1 MKKSTY
7 EKRAK
12 IANDVM
18 NYIYKYID
26 TNINIDELSEELD
39 ISKFHLH
46 RVFKEELDIDLTS
59 SEKKSFFSFLA
70 LYLGSSFILMLI
82 ALFFYYQN
90 EKTLYLDLVKSNMQ
104 NIVSKVSNEIIISH
118 MLDVEFDKNIYLNN
132 QDYKISFYDK
142 DKNLLFGNLDEKL
155 NFEQNFYND
164 EEKLIIVD
172 SSTVGHLGIWYI
184 ALKDNSLKEKI
195 SNLKLNIFLIFLIF
209 YTIIAI
215 VSWSLAKLFLKPIKN
230 ERERLN
236 NFIKDT
242 THELNT
248 PISAIIMSCE
258 DDNLTKKQLDRIKF
272 SAKRVSEIYKDL
284 TYIFLGNIEK
294 KSLDKI
300 DLSKVIK
307 EEIINFEP
315 MIARK
320 RLKIN
325 LNIEEFFYE
334 INKDDFIRLFNN
346 LFSNAIKYNK
356 TDGNIDIILQNRE
369 LIIKDS
375 GIGISKDKIK
385 DIFNRY
391 YRATNQSG
399 GFGLGLNIVNMICK
413 TYNIKIDVQ
422 SLENIGSTFTLKL

>member
-1 MKKSTY
+1 M
-7 EKRAK
+7 
-12 IANDVM
+12 
-18 NYIYKYID
+18 
-26 TNINIDELSEELD
+26 
-39 ISKFHLH
+39 
-46 RVFKEELDIDLTS
+46 DIDLTS

-132 QDYKISFYDK
+132 QNYKISFYDK
-142 DKNLLFGNLDEKL
+142 DKNLLFGNLNEKL

-300 DLSKVIK
+300 DLSNVIK

-422 SLENIGSTFTLKL
+422 SSENIGSTFTLKL

>member
-1 MKKSTY
+1 M
-7 EKRAK
+7 
-12 IANDVM
+12 
-18 NYIYKYID
+18 
-26 TNINIDELSEELD
+26 
-39 ISKFHLH
+39 
-46 RVFKEELDIDLTS
+46 DIDLTS
-59 SEKKSFFSFLA
+59 SEKKSFFSFLG

-118 MLDVEFDKNIYLNN
+118 MLDVEFDKNIYLNT

-142 DKNLLFGNLDEKL
+142 DKNLLFGNLYEKL

-215 VSWSLAKLFLKPIKN
+215 LSWSLAKLFLKPIKN

-294 KSLDKI
+294 KSLDKL

-325 LNIEEFFYE
+325 INIEEFFYE

-413 TYNIKIDVQ
+413 TYNITIDVQ
-422 SLENIGSTFTLKL
+422 SFENIGSTFTLKL

>member
-1 MKKSTY
+1 M
-7 EKRAK
+7 
-12 IANDVM
+12 
-18 NYIYKYID
+18 
-26 TNINIDELSEELD
+26 
-39 ISKFHLH
+39 
-46 RVFKEELDIDLTS
+46 DIDLTS

-132 QDYKISFYDK
+132 QDYTISFYDK

-325 LNIEEFFYE
+325 LIIEEFFYE

>member
-1 MKKSTY
+1 M
-7 EKRAK
+7 
-12 IANDVM
+12 
-18 NYIYKYID
+18 
-26 TNINIDELSEELD
+26 
-39 ISKFHLH
+39 
-46 RVFKEELDIDLTS
+46 DIDLTS

-132 QDYKISFYDK
+132 QDYTISFYDK

-356 TDGNIDIILQNRE
+356 TEGNIDIILQNRE

-413 TYNIKIDVQ
+413 TYNIKIDLQ

>member
-1 MKKSTY
+1 M
-7 EKRAK
+7 
-12 IANDVM
+12 
-18 NYIYKYID
+18 
-26 TNINIDELSEELD
+26 
-39 ISKFHLH
+39 
-46 RVFKEELDIDLTS
+46 DIDLTS

-132 QDYKISFYDK
+132 QDYTISFYDK

-215 VSWSLAKLFLKPIKN
+215 LSWSLAKLFLKPIKN

-325 LNIEEFFYE
+325 INIEEFFYE

-422 SLENIGSTFTLKL
+422 SLENVGSTFTLKL

>member
-1 MKKSTY
+1 M
-7 EKRAK
+7 
-12 IANDVM
+12 
-18 NYIYKYID
+18 
-26 TNINIDELSEELD
+26 
-39 ISKFHLH
+39 
-46 RVFKEELDIDLTS
+46 DIDLTS

-118 MLDVEFDKNIYLNN
+118 MLDVEFDKNIYLKN

-258 DDNLTKKQLDRIKF
+258 DDNLTKKQIDRIKF

-325 LNIEEFFYE
+325 LNTEEFFYE

>member
-1 MKKSTY
+1 M
-7 EKRAK
+7 
-12 IANDVM
+12 
-18 NYIYKYID
+18 
-26 TNINIDELSEELD
+26 
-39 ISKFHLH
+39 
-46 RVFKEELDIDLTS
+46 DIDLTS

-118 MLDVEFDKNIYLNN
+118 MLDVKFDKNIYLNN

-325 LNIEEFFYE
+325 INIEEFFYE

-356 TDGNIDIILQNRE
+356 TDGNIDIILQNSE

>member
-1 MKKSTY
+1 M
-7 EKRAK
+7 
-12 IANDVM
+12 
-18 NYIYKYID
+18 
-26 TNINIDELSEELD
+26 
-39 ISKFHLH
+39 
-46 RVFKEELDIDLTS
+46 DIDLTS

-132 QDYKISFYDK
+132 QDYTISFYDK

-325 LNIEEFFYE
+325 INIEEFFYE

-356 TDGNIDIILQNRE
+356 TEGNIDIILQNRE

>member
-1 MKKSTY
+1 M
-7 EKRAK
+7 
-12 IANDVM
+12 
-18 NYIYKYID
+18 
-26 TNINIDELSEELD
+26 
-39 ISKFHLH
+39 
-46 RVFKEELDIDLTS
+46 DIDLTS

-118 MLDVEFDKNIYLNN
+118 MLDVEFNRDIYLNN
-132 QDYKISFYDK
+132 QNYKISFYDK
-142 DKNLLFGNLDEKL
+142 DKNLLFGNLNEKL

-356 TDGNIDIILQNRE
+356 TDGNIDIILQNSE

>member
-1 MKKSTY
+1 M
-7 EKRAK
+7 
-12 IANDVM
+12 
-18 NYIYKYID
+18 
-26 TNINIDELSEELD
+26 
-39 ISKFHLH
+39 
-46 RVFKEELDIDLTS
+46 DIDLIS

-104 NIVSKVSNEIIISH
+104 NIVSKVSNKIIMSH
-118 MLDVEFDKNIYLNN
+118 MLDIEFDKNIYLNN

-142 DKNLLFGNLDEKL
+142 DKNLLFGNLNEKL

-422 SLENIGSTFTLKL
+422 SSENIGSTFTLKL

>member
-1 MKKSTY
+1 M
-7 EKRAK
+7 
-12 IANDVM
+12 
-18 NYIYKYID
+18 
-26 TNINIDELSEELD
+26 
-39 ISKFHLH
+39 
-46 RVFKEELDIDLTS
+46 DIDLTS

-118 MLDVEFDKNIYLNN
+118 MLDVEFNRDIYLNN
-132 QDYKISFYDK
+132 QNYKISFYDK
-142 DKNLLFGNLDEKL
+142 DKNLLFGNLNEKL

-209 YTIIAI
+209 YSIITIL
-215 VSWSLAKLFLKPIKN
+215 SWSLAKLFLKPIKN

-356 TDGNIDIILQNRE
+356 TDGNIDIILQNSE

-422 SLENIGSTFTLKL
+422 SSENIGSTFTLKL

>member
-1 MKKSTY
+1 M
-7 EKRAK
+7 
-12 IANDVM
+12 
-18 NYIYKYID
+18 
-26 TNINIDELSEELD
+26 
-39 ISKFHLH
+39 
-46 RVFKEELDIDLTS
+46 DIDLTS

-118 MLDVEFDKNIYLNN
+118 MLDVEFNRDIYLNN
-132 QDYKISFYDK
+132 QNYKISFYDK

-258 DDNLTKKQLDRIKF
+258 DDNLTKKQIDRIKIKK
-272 SAKRVSEIYKDL
+272 KRVSEIYKDL

-300 DLSKVIK
+300 DLSNVIK

-325 LNIEEFFYE
+325 INIEEFFYE

-356 TDGNIDIILQNRE
+356 TDGNIDIILQNSE

>member
-1 MKKSTY
+1 M
-7 EKRAK
+7 
-12 IANDVM
+12 
-18 NYIYKYID
+18 
-26 TNINIDELSEELD
+26 
-39 ISKFHLH
+39 
-46 RVFKEELDIDLTS
+46 DIDLTS

-118 MLDVEFDKNIYLNN
+118 MLDVEFNRDIYLNN
-132 QDYKISFYDK
+132 QNYKISFYDK

-325 LNIEEFFYE
+325 INIEEFFYE

-422 SLENIGSTFTLKL
+422 SSENIGSTFTLKL

>member
-1 MKKSTY
+1 M
-7 EKRAK
+7 
-12 IANDVM
+12 
-18 NYIYKYID
+18 
-26 TNINIDELSEELD
+26 
-39 ISKFHLH
+39 
-46 RVFKEELDIDLTS
+46 DIDLTS

-132 QDYKISFYDK
+132 QDYRISFYDK

-422 SLENIGSTFTLKL
+422 SSENIGSTFTLKL

>member
-1 MKKSTY
+1 M
-7 EKRAK
+7 
-12 IANDVM
+12 
-18 NYIYKYID
+18 
-26 TNINIDELSEELD
+26 
-39 ISKFHLH
+39 
-46 RVFKEELDIDLTS
+46 DIDLTS
-59 SEKKSFFSFLA
+59 SEKKSFFSFLG

-142 DKNLLFGNLDEKL
+142 DKNLLFGNLNEKL

-325 LNIEEFFYE
+325 LNIVELFYE

-422 SLENIGSTFTLKL
+422 SSENIGSTFTLKL

>member
-1 MKKSTY
+1 
-7 EKRAK
+7 
-12 IANDVM
+12 
-18 NYIYKYID
+18 
-26 TNINIDELSEELD
+26 
-39 ISKFHLH
+39 
-46 RVFKEELDIDLTS
+46 
-59 SEKKSFFSFLA
+59 
-70 LYLGSSFILMLI
+70 MLI

-118 MLDVEFDKNIYLNN
+118 MLDSEFNKDIYLNN
-132 QDYKISFYDK
+132 QNYKISFYDK
-142 DKNLLFGNLDEKL
+142 DKNLLFGNLNEKL

-215 VSWSLAKLFLKPIKN
+215 VSWSLAKLFLKPIKDD
-230 ERERLN
+230 RERLN

-258 DDNLTKKQLDRIKF
+258 DDNLTKKQIDRIKF

-284 TYIFLGNIEK
+284 TYIFLENIEK
-294 KSLDKI
+294 KNFDKI
-300 DLSKVIK
+300 DLSKIIK
-307 EEIINFEP
+307 QEIISFEP

-320 RLKIN
+320 KLKID
-325 LNIEEFFYE
+325 LQLEEFFYE
-334 INKDDFIRLFNN
+334 ISKDDFIRLFNN

-356 TDGNIDIILQNRE
+356 IDGNIDIILKNRE
-369 LIIKDS
+369 LIIKDT
-375 GIGISKDKIK
+375 GIGVSKDKIK

-391 YRATNQSG
+391 YRGTNQSG

-413 TYNIKIDVQ
+413 TYNIKIDVE
-422 SLENIGSTFTLKL
+422 SIEDSGTKFILNF

>member
-1 MKKSTY
+1 M
-7 EKRAK
+7 
-12 IANDVM
+12 
-18 NYIYKYID
+18 
-26 TNINIDELSEELD
+26 
-39 ISKFHLH
+39 
-46 RVFKEELDIDLTS
+46 DIDLTS

-118 MLDVEFDKNIYLNN
+118 MLDVEFHKNIYLKN

-413 TYNIKIDVQ
+413 TYNITIDVQ
-422 SLENIGSTFTLKL
+422 SFENIGSTFTLKL

>member
-1 MKKSTY
+1 M
-7 EKRAK
+7 
-12 IANDVM
+12 
-18 NYIYKYID
+18 
-26 TNINIDELSEELD
+26 
-39 ISKFHLH
+39 
-46 RVFKEELDIDLTS
+46 DIDLTS

-142 DKNLLFGNLDEKL
+142 DKNLLFGNLNEKL

-356 TDGNIDIILQNRE
+356 TDGNIDIILRNRE

>member
-1 MKKSTY
+1 M
-7 EKRAK
+7 
-12 IANDVM
+12 
-18 NYIYKYID
+18 
-26 TNINIDELSEELD
+26 
-39 ISKFHLH
+39 
-46 RVFKEELDIDLTS
+46 DIDLTS

-132 QDYKISFYDK
+132 QDYTISFYDK

-356 TDGNIDIILQNRE
+356 TDGNIDIILQNSE

-422 SLENIGSTFTLKL
+422 SSENIGSTFTLKL

>member
-1 MKKSTY
+1 M
-7 EKRAK
+7 
-12 IANDVM
+12 
-18 NYIYKYID
+18 
-26 TNINIDELSEELD
+26 
-39 ISKFHLH
+39 
-46 RVFKEELDIDLTS
+46 DIDLTS

-132 QDYKISFYDK
+132 QNYKISFYDK
-142 DKNLLFGNLDEKL
+142 DKNLLFGNLNEKL

-215 VSWSLAKLFLKPIKN
+215 LSWSLAKLFLKPIKDD
-230 ERERLN
+230 RERLN

-258 DDNLTKKQLDRIKF
+258 DDNLTKKQIDRIKF

-356 TDGNIDIILQNRE
+356 TDGNIDIILQNSE

-422 SLENIGSTFTLKL
+422 SLENVGSTFTLKL

>member
-1 MKKSTY
+1 M
-7 EKRAK
+7 
-12 IANDVM
+12 
-18 NYIYKYID
+18 
-26 TNINIDELSEELD
+26 
-39 ISKFHLH
+39 
-46 RVFKEELDIDLTS
+46 DIDLIS

-104 NIVSKVSNEIIISH
+104 NIVSKVSNKIIMSH

-142 DKNLLFGNLDEKL
+142 DKNLLFGNLNEKL

-422 SLENIGSTFTLKL
+422 SSENIGSTFTLKL

>member
-1 MKKSTY
+1 M
-7 EKRAK
+7 
-12 IANDVM
+12 
-18 NYIYKYID
+18 
-26 TNINIDELSEELD
+26 
-39 ISKFHLH
+39 
-46 RVFKEELDIDLTS
+46 DIDLTS

-172 SSTVGHLGIWYI
+172 SSTVGHLAIWYI

-258 DDNLTKKQLDRIKF
+258 DDKLTKKQLDRIKF

-325 LNIEEFFYE
+325 INIEEFFYE
-334 INKDDFIRLFNN
+334 INKDDFIRVFNN

-422 SLENIGSTFTLKL
+422 SLENVGSTFTLKL

>member
-1 MKKSTY
+1 M
-7 EKRAK
+7 
-12 IANDVM
+12 
-18 NYIYKYID
+18 
-26 TNINIDELSEELD
+26 
-39 ISKFHLH
+39 
-46 RVFKEELDIDLTS
+46 DIDLTS

-118 MLDVEFDKNIYLNN
+118 MLDVEFDKNIYLNT

-356 TDGNIDIILQNRE
+356 TDGNIDIILQNSE

-422 SLENIGSTFTLKL
+422 SSENIGSTFTLKL

>member
-1 MKKSTY
+1 M
-7 EKRAK
+7 
-12 IANDVM
+12 
-18 NYIYKYID
+18 
-26 TNINIDELSEELD
+26 
-39 ISKFHLH
+39 
-46 RVFKEELDIDLTS
+46 DIDLTS

-132 QDYKISFYDK
+132 QNYKISFYDK

-195 SNLKLNIFLIFLIF
+195 SNLKLNIFLVFLIF

-215 VSWSLAKLFLKPIKN
+215 LSWSLAKLFLKPIKN
-230 ERERLN
+230 EREKLN

-356 TDGNIDIILQNRE
+356 TDGNIDIILQNSE

-422 SLENIGSTFTLKL
+422 SSENIGSTFTLKL

>member
-1 MKKSTY
+1 M
-7 EKRAK
+7 
-12 IANDVM
+12 
-18 NYIYKYID
+18 
-26 TNINIDELSEELD
+26 
-39 ISKFHLH
+39 
-46 RVFKEELDIDLTS
+46 DIDLTS

-118 MLDVEFDKNIYLNN
+118 MLDIEFDKNIYLNN
-132 QDYKISFYDK
+132 QDYTISFYDK

-215 VSWSLAKLFLKPIKN
+215 VSWSLAKLFLKPIKD

-325 LNIEEFFYE
+325 INIEEFFYE

-422 SLENIGSTFTLKL
+422 SSENIGSTFTLKL

>member
-1 MKKSTY
+1 M
-7 EKRAK
+7 
-12 IANDVM
+12 
-18 NYIYKYID
+18 
-26 TNINIDELSEELD
+26 
-39 ISKFHLH
+39 
-46 RVFKEELDIDLTS
+46 DIDLTS

-132 QDYKISFYDK
+132 QDYTISFYDK

-422 SLENIGSTFTLKL
+422 SLENVGSTFTLKL

>member
-1 MKKSTY
+1 M
-7 EKRAK
+7 
-12 IANDVM
+12 
-18 NYIYKYID
+18 
-26 TNINIDELSEELD
+26 
-39 ISKFHLH
+39 
-46 RVFKEELDIDLTS
+46 DIDLTS

-118 MLDVEFDKNIYLNN
+118 MLDVEFDKNIYLNT

>member
-1 MKKSTY
+1 M
-7 EKRAK
+7 
-12 IANDVM
+12 
-18 NYIYKYID
+18 
-26 TNINIDELSEELD
+26 
-39 ISKFHLH
+39 
-46 RVFKEELDIDLTS
+46 DIDLTS

-132 QDYKISFYDK
+132 QDYTISFYDK
-142 DKNLLFGNLDEKL
+142 GKNLLFGNLDEKL

-294 KSLDKI
+294 KSSLKL

-325 LNIEEFFYE
+325 INIEEFFYE

-422 SLENIGSTFTLKL
+422 SLENVGSTFTLKL

>member
-1 MKKSTY
+1 M
-7 EKRAK
+7 
-12 IANDVM
+12 
-18 NYIYKYID
+18 
-26 TNINIDELSEELD
+26 
-39 ISKFHLH
+39 
-46 RVFKEELDIDLTS
+46 DIDLTS

-132 QDYKISFYDK
+132 QDYTISFYDK

-413 TYNIKIDVQ
+413 TYNIKIDLQ

>member
-1 MKKSTY
+1 M
-7 EKRAK
+7 
-12 IANDVM
+12 
-18 NYIYKYID
+18 
-26 TNINIDELSEELD
+26 
-39 ISKFHLH
+39 
-46 RVFKEELDIDLTS
+46 DIDLTS

-118 MLDVEFDKNIYLNN
+118 MLDVEFDKNIYLKN

-142 DKNLLFGNLDEKL
+142 DKNLLFGNLNEKL

-195 SNLKLNIFLIFLIF
+195 SKLKLNIFIIFLIF

-215 VSWSLAKLFLKPIKN
+215 LSWSLAKLFLKPIKD

-258 DDNLTKKQLDRIKF
+258 DDNLTKKQIDRIKF

-356 TDGNIDIILQNRE
+356 TDGNIDIILQNSE

-422 SLENIGSTFTLKL
+422 SSENIGSTFTLKL

>member
-1 MKKSTY
+1 M
-7 EKRAK
+7 
-12 IANDVM
+12 
-18 NYIYKYID
+18 
-26 TNINIDELSEELD
+26 
-39 ISKFHLH
+39 
-46 RVFKEELDIDLTS
+46 DIDLTS

-118 MLDVEFDKNIYLNN
+118 MLDVEFDKNIYLNT

-215 VSWSLAKLFLKPIKN
+215 LSWSLAKLFLKPIKN

-356 TDGNIDIILQNRE
+356 TDGNIDIILQNSE

>member
-1 MKKSTY
+1 M
-7 EKRAK
+7 
-12 IANDVM
+12 
-18 NYIYKYID
+18 
-26 TNINIDELSEELD
+26 
-39 ISKFHLH
+39 
-46 RVFKEELDIDLTS
+46 DIDLTS

-142 DKNLLFGNLDEKL
+142 DKNLLFGNLNEKL

-325 LNIEEFFYE
+325 VNIEEFFYE

-422 SLENIGSTFTLKL
+422 SSENIGSTFTLKL